1 MAAGDGAATTATAV
15 ATAVPARKPRPITKE
30 TPIAFRPRPGT
41 RARLE
46 KRAGRRPL
54 SVVVE
59 QAVDAYLGRK
69 VQDVDPSLRAALSVE
84 LAQVADRLASIEHAE
99 RGVGRNANQIAK
111 FLNTYRELPV
121 NLGQELGE
129 FNRIHAGVLAELA
142 ANRAS
147 LDRLIAGHQ
156 AVA

>member
-1 MAAGDGAATTATAV
+1 M
-15 ATAVPARKPRPITKE
+15 
-30 TPIAFRPRPGT
+30 
-41 RARLE
+41 
-46 KRAGRRPL
+46 
-54 SVVVE
+54 VVE